1 MNEKNLYT
9 IPLGMIGLASLV
21 YMFWHLNSLIWVG
34 LPMLLFIVVLDL
46 FPVRLLS
53 GEEYSASVAGFLIL
67 LLAYGPTHALIGATL
82 SNIVTHFRAAD
93 FQWRRVHGFRILSKQ
108 GKYAICLYIA
118 DKAMQQIDGLVQSS
132 LNVYAQAAVGAL
144 LFSGLYVIMS
154 VVVSNSIGHVPLLS
168 SLRLRLKE
176 LIVPVLLCTVIVPH
190 FLKYLS
196 LGYIVYETLYTALFL
211 LLIIFFSHGYIE
223 QVRLR
228 RQGVEEFIRIGE
240 LRLSNREGH
249 GRNVGIICEHVLELL
264 NYPKKQRPELINI
277 ATLHD
282 IGKMLL
288 PLEVLTKRGAL
299 SLSEQHE
306 YESHTIKGAQIV
318 GNITGDRRAAAWI
331 KHHHERFDGK
341 GFPDRLKGNAIPYES
356 RIIYLCNQLEYLIR
370 QYSQNEDVMNHLQR
384 MAGKELD
391 PQLIWRIHAGT
402 IAWLRQY
409 VIHDDPLASTELAFV
424 VRHDPDKPP
433 QQLASITG
441 GTRLLRYGADGKLYG
456 IGLSDV
462 PAGIVSDAEVL
473 AERALLVAESF
484 YEVLAGEGKTYEA
497 YFYPEPDRINVV
509 LTDITPALQ
518 YREDLH
524 YNTLSSYRDVIRTL
538 SHSKIDICLQPQE
551 IERELGERLDGME
564 VRTRGDVSSSRNLVM
579 EHVPEWYRQQYPKK
593 LMSIKLAV
601 SEGVTNLIKHAEQGQ
616 IGVYQQA
623 NRLQIYITDHGS
635 GIPLHELPKTI
646 LVSGYSSKSSLGKG
660 FAVMYMSADRI
671 MLHTSPDG
679 TAILLEFMMVAE
691 ETG

>member
-1 MNEKNLYT
+1 MNEKNIYT
-9 IPLGMIGLASLV
+9 IPLGIIGLASLV
-21 YMFWHLNSLIWVG
+21 YMFAHLSSMIWIA
-34 LPMLLFIVVLDL
+34 LPMLLFIIVLDL

-67 LLAYGPTHALIGATL
+67 LLGYGLIYALIGVTL
-82 SNIVTHFRAAD
+82 SNVVTHLRKAGFR
-93 FQWRRVHGFRILSKQ
+93 WRQIHGFRVLSTQ
-108 GKYAICLYIA
+108 GKYTICLLA
-118 DKAMQQIDGLVQSS
+118 ASVAMEQMKGIVS
-132 LNVYAQAAVGAL
+132 LPLSLYVQAAVGAL
-144 LFSGLYVIMS
+144 LFSGLYMVLAVI
-154 VVVSNSIGHVPLLS
+154 VSRSIGHVRLLG
-168 SLRLRLKE
+168 SLPTRLKE
-176 LIVPVLLCTVIVPH
+176 LAVPVLLCTVIVPH
-190 FLKYLS
+190 FLKYLA
-196 LGYIVYETLYTALFL
+196 LGYMAYETLYTMLFL

-228 RQGVEEFIRIGE
+228 RQGMEEFIRLGE
-240 LRLSNREGH
+240 LRIANREGH
-249 GRNVGIICEHVLELL
+249 GRNVGIICEHVLELF
-264 NYPKKQRPELINI
+264 NYPKKRRAELINI
-277 ATLHD
+277 AALHD

-306 YESHTIKGAQIV
+306 YESHTLKGAQIV
-318 GNITGDRRAAAWI
+318 GNITGDRHAAAWI

-341 GFPDRLKGNAIPYES
+341 GFPDRLKGNLIPYES
-356 RIIYLCNQLEYLIR
+356 RIICLCNLLEYLIR
-370 QYSQNEDVMNHLQR
+370 QYSQNEEVMDQLQR
-384 MAGKELD
+384 MSGKQLD
-391 PQLIWRIHAGT
+391 PQLVWRIHAGT

-409 VIHDDPLASTELAFV
+409 VIHDEPLVATDLASV
-424 VRHDPDKPP
+424 VHHDHDKSV

-441 GTRLLRYGADGKLYG
+441 GTKLLKYGADGRLHG
-456 IGLSDV
+456 AGLPDV
-462 PAGIVSDAEVL
+462 PVGIVSDAEVL

-484 YEVLAGEGKTYEA
+484 YEVLASEGKTYEA
-497 YFYPEPDRINVV
+497 YFYPESDRINVV

-524 YNTLSSYRDVIRTL
+524 YNTLRSYREVIRTL

-551 IERELGERLDGME
+551 IERELGMRLDGME
-564 VRTRGDVSSSRNLVM
+564 VCTRGDVSSSRNLVM

-601 SEGVTNLIKHAEQGQ
+601 SEGVTNLIKHAEQGK
-616 IGVYQQA
+616 IGVYQQS
-623 NRLQIYITDHGS
+623 NRLQVYITDHGS

-671 MLHTSPDG
+671 MLHTSSDG

>member
-1 MNEKNLYT
+1 MNEKNIYT
-9 IPLGMIGLASLV
+9 IPLGIAGLASLV
-21 YMFWHLNSLIWVG
+21 YMCWHLDSTIWIA
-34 LPMLLFIVVLDL
+34 LPILLFIVILDL

-67 LLAYGPTHALIGATL
+67 LLGYGPMFALVGVTI
-82 SNIVTHFRAAD
+82 SNVVTHFRRAG
-93 FQWRRVHGFRILSKQ
+93 FQWRRIHGFRVLSTQ
-108 GKYAICLYIA
+108 GKNAICLYLAYIV
-118 DKAMQQIDGLVQSS
+118 IDQLEDVAGENLSIYIQSA
-132 LNVYAQAAVGAL
+132 LGAL
-144 LFSGLYVIMS
+144 LFSGLYMLLALI
-154 VVVSNSIGHVPLLS
+154 VSHSIGHVPLLS
-168 SLRLRLKE
+168 SLRIRVKE
-176 LIVPVLLCTVIVPH
+176 LIVPVLLCTVVVPH

-196 LGYIVYETLYTALFL
+196 PAYMMYEMMYTALLL

-228 RQGVEEFIRIGE
+228 RRGVEEFIRIGE
-240 LRLSNREGH
+240 LRIANREGH
-249 GRNVGIICEHVLELL
+249 GRNVGIICEHVLDLL
-264 NYPKKQRPELINI
+264 NYPKKHRPELINI
-277 ATLHD
+277 AALHD

-306 YESHTIKGAQIV
+306 YESHTLKGAQIV
-318 GNITGDRRAAAWI
+318 GNITGDRRAATWI

-341 GFPDRLKGNAIPYES
+341 GFPDRLKGNTIPYES

-370 QYSQNEDVMNHLQR
+370 QYSQNEDVMDHLQR

-391 PQLIWRIHAGT
+391 PQLVWHIHAGT

-409 VIHDDPLASTELAFV
+409 VIHDDIPVTTELASV
-424 VRHDPDKPP
+424 VRTDQHKP
-433 QQLASITG
+433 QQLESITG
-441 GTRLLRYGADGKLYG
+441 GTKLLKYGTDGRLSAAS
-456 IGLSDV
+456 GLAEI
-462 PAGIVSDAEVL
+462 PAGIISDAEVL

-484 YEVLAGEGKTYEA
+484 YEVLASEGRTYEA
-497 YFYPEPDRINVV
+497 YFYPESDRINVV

-524 YNTLSSYRDVIRTL
+524 YNTLRSYRDVIRTL
-538 SHSKIDICLQPQE
+538 SHSKIDICLQAQE
-551 IERELGERLDGME
+551 IERELGERLDGMD
-564 VRTRGDVSSSRNLVM
+564 VRTRSDVSASRSLVM
-579 EHVPEWYRQQYPKK
+579 DHIPDWYRQQSPKK

-601 SEGVTNLIKHAEQGQ
+601 SEGVTNLIKHAEQGK
-616 IGVYQQA
+616 IGIYVQG
-623 NRLQIYITDHGS
+623 NRLQVYITDEGS

-679 TAILLEFMMVAE
+679 TAILLEFFMAVE
-691 ETG
+691 EAG